1 MLLSILK
8 KVVASRS
15 ESAQSIRKPLRS
27 SSHDRAKYT
36 ANRNFVPLDEVREII
51 ELPEFDA
58 TAAKKQQDPDTVE
71 IPKQVL
77 SELHGLISGIASM
90 YRNNPFHNF
99 SHASHV
105 VMSVIKLMSRIVAP
119 SDEELDQDKKLHDN
133 SYGITSDPLTQFACA
148 FSALI
153 HDVDHTGVSNAQL
166 IKENNPLCIAYKN
179 KSIAE
184 QNSVNLAWDLL
195 MTDDY
200 ASLRDLL
207 FPTAKDLSRF
217 RQLVVNVS
225 NACSS
230 ICLRGSSYRPLYHR
244 LVLTF

>member
-1 MLLSILK
+1 MLLGILK

-15 ESAQSIRKPLRS
+15 GSAQNSKSLRT
-27 SSHDRAKYT
+27 SSHHRAKYT
-36 ANRNFVPLDEVREII
+36 VDQNLVPLDEVREII

-58 TAAKKQQDPDTVE
+58 AATRKHQDPDSVE

-77 SELHGLISGIASM
+77 SELHGLVSGIAAM

-119 SDEELDQDKKLHDN
+119 SDMELDQDKKLHDN

-166 IKENNPLCIAYKN
+166 IKENNPLCAAYKH

-184 QNSVNLAWDLL
+184 QNSVDLAWNLL
-195 MTDDY
+195 MADDY

-217 RQLVVNVS
+217 RQLVVNVRH
-225 NACSS
+225 
-230 ICLRGSSYRPLYHR
+230 LRVSCVNNSYIDHCNP
-244 LVLTF
+244 VLTF